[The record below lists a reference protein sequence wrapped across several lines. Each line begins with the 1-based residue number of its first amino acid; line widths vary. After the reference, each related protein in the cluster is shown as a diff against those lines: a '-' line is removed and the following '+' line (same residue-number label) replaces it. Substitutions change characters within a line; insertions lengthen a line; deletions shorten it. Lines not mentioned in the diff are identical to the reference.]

1 MLLADWR
8 KLPERWVNKNEAL
21 RWCSRTG
28 RTAHITTENWF
39 CPLNAAQLVILQ
51 LINRVIDHR
60 YFTMAPTVK
69 VWNLPKLRCNCSSDI
84 SCSPSLVWSHGR
96 AAGSLPHPAPSPSIV
111 LCSSVTL
118 LWDQFTGV
126 DWLPCPS
133 SLRPIA
139 SCACAHPT
147 SAWLI
152 LIAVIQSGNLLQ
164 PWGDVNDIPQ
174 TSGVQRNRKSNFSK
188 SLTMNF
194 LLMFNSRQNRH

>member
-1 MLLADWR
+1 
-8 KLPERWVNKNEAL
+8 
-21 RWCSRTG
+21 
-28 RTAHITTENWF
+28 
-39 CPLNAAQLVILQ
+39 
-51 LINRVIDHR
+51 
-60 YFTMAPTVK
+60 MAPTVK

-164 PWGDVNDIPQ
+164 PWGDINDIAQ

-194 LLMFNSRQNRH
+194 LLMFNSRQNRHYHGELASCWLTSKAGVNSDFVFILKRITASQTGLYFQYLPEWILKN

>member
-1 MLLADWR
+1 
-8 KLPERWVNKNEAL
+8 
-21 RWCSRTG
+21 
-28 RTAHITTENWF
+28 
-39 CPLNAAQLVILQ
+39 
-51 LINRVIDHR
+51 
-60 YFTMAPTVK
+60 MAPTVK

-164 PWGDVNDIPQ
+164 PWGDVNDIAQ
-174 TSGVQRNRKSNFSK
+174 TSGVQRNRAISANLWLWTFYWCSTAGRTDINTESWHLAGLPLKQE
-188 SLTMNF
+188 LTVILF
-194 LLMFNSRQNRH
+194 LFLKESQHHRQVCIFNIYQSEYWRIKLKV

>member
-1 MLLADWR
+1 
-8 KLPERWVNKNEAL
+8 
-21 RWCSRTG
+21 
-28 RTAHITTENWF
+28 
-39 CPLNAAQLVILQ
+39 
-51 LINRVIDHR
+51 
-60 YFTMAPTVK
+60 MAPTVK

-152 LIAVIQSGNLLQ
+152 LIAVIQSGILLQ

-188 SLTMNF
+188 SLWTFYWCSTAGRTDINTESWHLAGLPLKQELTVILF
-194 LLMFNSRQNRH
+194 LFLKESQHHRQVCIFNIYQSEYWRIKLKV

>member
-1 MLLADWR
+1 MFADRTNSSHHYR
-8 KLPERWVNKNEAL
+8 KLILSAKCRTARHFTINQSRYWSPIIHHGAHCQSLKLTEAQVQL
-21 RWCSRTG
+21 FLGYKLQSVTRVISRT
-28 RTAHITTENWF
+28 
-39 CPLNAAQLVILQ
+39 
-51 LINRVIDHR
+51 
-60 YFTMAPTVK
+60 
-69 VWNLPKLRCNCSSDI
+69 RCGI
-84 SCSPSLVWSHGR
+84 P
-96 AAGSLPHPAPSPSIV
+96 PSPSVV